1 MIESEY
7 IALLNFMIDYPVII
21 GYLEG
26 EITKLEGSSNASTQC
41 HVTQMKHWSRRM
53 REFKFVAVTLCL
65 LDNDKRSKIFS
76 KAAQNDN
83 DLALDYPTSLQGSN
97 NLWRLLNVVCL
108 GASRSVAHE

>member
-53 REFKFVAVTLCL
+53 REFKLVAVTLCL
-65 LDNDKRSKIFS
+65 LDNDKRSKGFS

-83 DLALDYPTSLQGSN
+83 DLALDYPTSHARFKQSLKTAQSGVLGSK
-97 NLWRLLNVVCL
+97 
-108 GASRSVAHE
+108 